1 MFLKT
6 LEAQGFKSFP
16 DKTTLKFEKGI
27 TGVVGPNG
35 SGKSNI
41 SDAIRWVLG
50 EQSNKQL
57 RGEKSEDVVFNGTA
71 SRRPQGMAQ
80 VTLCLD
86 NRDRALNCDSDEVF
100 ITRRYYRSGESEYQI
115 NHATVRL
122 KDINELF
129 MDTGLGRDGYSMIG
143 QGKISDIVSRKSDD
157 RREMF
162 EEAAGISRFRYR
174 KTEAERKL
182 SAAEEN
188 LVRLRDIM
196 QELTLRVGPLEEQCK
211 KAKKFLELSG
221 QCKELE
227 VGLWLISLE
236 KVRQGLKEQTR
247 KIDIATLDYENARD
261 RIDEI
266 IEQLDESGAQTRL
279 LTVQMDGLRRGISE
293 CEESAARIEGQIAV
307 CENNIFHNNQNIEQL
322 KGDLSNDSLDSA
334 LSLELEQKNKELEK
348 KQQDIKKQRMELSN
362 SAAELE
368 TLLTELEQSDKKLDA
383 VRGEIALLTE
393 SIAQKNIKS
402 VTASSSLSEIETRK
416 AALKE
421 GLSRRQKLLDEA
433 YEEKAE
439 LEKDL
444 ERFDEKIKEC
454 ENSQK
459 GAEMLIN
466 SAKEKIARSNERL
479 QKLTLDEGEALRRA
493 KILTDMENSLDGFN
507 NTVKTVV
514 KEAEKGRLS
523 GIKGPVSRLLFT
535 DEKYSV
541 AVEVALGGALQN
553 IVTKTEG
560 DAKKAIL
567 FLKQNRLG
575 RATFLPLTNLKERK
589 LTAPGIDSCAGYLG
603 TADSLVSFE
612 SEYKPVFSYLLG
624 GIAVAEDIDSAAS
637 IAKKFGYKFRVVTL
651 DGQTVNAGGSLT
663 GGSFSRSA
671 GLLSRSGEIE
681 KLKAKAADIRKNIE
695 EEQKTNGRLSAELS
709 SRLAAVEGAA
719 AERTT
724 ANEDKIRVVSEL
736 RRVSENISLGEKALN
751 ELLNEQQQSA
761 RRIAELEQ
769 SAKDANEAITA
780 LKTELEAKQ
789 NALSELTGQGDELS
803 AKREKLLMG
812 NSAVRVTILS
822 LENEAEVIKDS
833 IASVTSR
840 QNDAKTAK
848 DATRLRIEQLEAAN
862 AEETEKIERLK
873 GEIAELKE
881 RAEQS
886 RRKSE
891 QKLKER
897 TELEAGISSLTA
909 EERDLS
915 AKKERLSSEVTRLT
929 ERRDNMQK
937 EQEGVVSKLFDKYE
951 LTVSAAEELD
961 IKIDDIPA
969 ADRKLREIKGRIKSL
984 GNINLEAIDEYA
996 EVSERYEFMKTQLSD
1011 VERAKTEL
1019 ERLISELVGNMQT
1032 AFNEKFTL
1040 INKNFSATFVELF
1053 GGGTAHLVL
1062 SDPADVLNSG
1072 IEIKVQ
1078 PPGKNVSSI
1087 EQLSGGEKSIVALAI
1102 YFAMMK
1108 VAPPPFCML
1117 DEVESALDDVNV
1129 DRFARYLRRMCG
1141 DTQFIVV
1148 THRRGTMEEADVL
1161 YGVTMQE
1168 KGVSKILKLEGKEYN
1183 N

>member
-16 DKTTLKFEKGI
+16 DKTILKFEKGI

-57 RGEKSEDVVFNGTA
+57 RGERSEDVVFNGTA

-143 QGKISDIVSRKSDD
+143 QGKISDIVSRKSDE

-196 QELTLRVGPLEEQCK
+196 QELTARVGPLEEQCK
-211 KAKKFLELSG
+211 KAKKFLTLSG
-221 QCKELE
+221 ECKELE

-236 KVRQGLKEQTR
+236 KIKESLRGQTR
-247 KIDIATLDYENARD
+247 KIDVAQADYERARD

-266 IEQLDESGAQTRL
+266 IDLLDSYGSKTRL
-279 LTVQMDGLRRGISE
+279 LTVQMDALRRGISE
-293 CEESAARIEGQIAV
+293 SEEAVARVEGQIAV
-307 CENNIFHNNQNIEQL
+307 CENNIFHNNQNINRL
-322 KGDLSNDSLDSA
+322 KEDILKDDRDSA
-334 LSLELEQKNKELEK
+334 LDGELREKTQELEQKQEEIKTKRLALE
-348 KQQDIKKQRMELSN
+348 N
-362 SAAELE
+362 SAAHLEEL
-368 TLLTELEQSDKKLDA
+368 LKALEESDRKLDS
-383 VRGEIALLTE
+383 VRGEISLLGQSISEKSIKTVTAMSSLTE
-393 SIAQKNIKS
+393 
-402 VTASSSLSEIETRK
+402 IESRGVALEDGLKQRK
-416 AALKE
+416 AILA
-421 GLSRRQKLLDEA
+421 EA
-433 YEEKAE
+433 EAEKAE

-444 ERFDEKIKEC
+444 ETYDSKISEC
-454 ENSQK
+454 ENAVK
-459 GAEMLIN
+459 GAEMLIS
-466 SAKEKIARSNERL
+466 SAKEKLDRSNETVR
-479 QKLTLDEGEALRRA
+479 KLTLDEGEKLRRA
-493 KILTDMENSLDGFN
+493 RILTDMENSLDGFN
-507 NTVKTVV
+507 NTVKTVI
-514 KEAEKGRLS
+514 KESEKGHVS
-523 GIKGPVSRLLFT
+523 GIKGPVSRLVNVE
-535 DEKYSV
+535 EKYSA
-541 AVEVALGGALQN
+541 AVEVALGGALQH
-553 IVTKTEG
+553 IVTEREA
-560 DAKKAIL
+560 DAKRAIA

-575 RATFLPLTNLKERK
+575 RATFLPLDNIRGRK
-589 LTAPGIDSCAGYLG
+589 ISAPGIEDCAGFLG
-603 TADSLVSFE
+603 MADRLVSFDPK
-612 SEYKPVFSYLLG
+612 YKEIFSYLLG
-624 GIAVAEDIDSAAS
+624 GIGVAEDIDCAAA
-637 IAKKFGYKFRVVTL
+637 IAKKFGYKFRMVTL
-651 DGQTVNAGGSLT
+651 DGQVVNAGGSLT

-671 GLLSRSGEIE
+671 GLLSRSSEIE
-681 KLKAKAADIRKNIE
+681 KLKADAAAIREKIKE
-695 EEQKTNGRLSAELS
+695 ETQKGEKISAELS
-709 SRLAAVEGAA
+709 SRLAAVEGAK

-724 ANEDKIRVVSEL
+724 ANEDKIRALSEL
-736 RRVSENISLGEKALN
+736 KRLNENIQSGRAALAEIEDERQKA
-751 ELLNEQQQSA
+751 A
-761 RRIAELEQ
+761 DRIAELKK
-769 SAKDANEAITA
+769 SAADADQAVES
-780 LKTELEAKQ
+780 LKKQ
-789 NALSELTGQGDELS
+789 LDERRGCLDNLSKESEELS
-803 AKREKLLMG
+803 KRREKLLME

-822 LENEAEVIKDS
+822 LENEAEAVKMGIDS
-833 IASVTSR
+833 INARKTDAI
-840 QNDAKTAK
+840 NAKTAMES
-848 DATRLRIEQLEAAN
+848 RISELEEAN
-862 AEETEKIERLK
+862 SAENLQIEKLK
-873 GEIAELKE
+873 GEIVELREK
-881 RAEQS
+881 AAQS
-886 RRKSE
+886 RERSE
-891 QKLKER
+891 QKLEER
-897 TELEAGISSLTA
+897 TRLEAEISALTA

-915 AKKERLSSEVTRLT
+915 ARKERLSSEVTRLT

-937 EQEGVVSKLFDKYE
+937 EQESVVAKLFDKYE
-951 LTVSAAEELD
+951 LTVTAAQQLEIE
-961 IKIDDIPA
+961 IKDVSA
-969 ADRKLREIKGRIKSL
+969 ADRRLREIRGKIKAL
-984 GNINLEAIDEYA
+984 GSINLEAIDEYA
-996 EVSERYEFMKTQLSD
+996 EVSQRYEFMKAQLTD
-1011 VERAKTEL
+1011 VETAKTQL
-1019 ERLISELVGNMQT
+1019 ERLIAELVGNMQT

-1129 DRFARYLRRMCG
+1129 DRFANYIRRMCG
-1141 DTQFIVV
+1141 QTQFIVV
-1148 THRRGTMEEADVL
+1148 THRRGTMEEADIL

-1183 N
+1183 